1 MLAFILIFAADPLLA
16 QDAVPHHNTVP
27 DFNLTDQNGKE
38 IKLAD
43 LKGKV
48 WVADFIFT
56 RCQGRCPLLSW
67 QMAAFQ
73 EEFTPS
79 NIKLVSFSVD
89 PEYDTP
95 QVLSEYA
102 ARFKAQDG
110 KWFFLTGP
118 KTAVWNLIIDGFSLG
133 VDQATPED
141 LAQGAESVMHS
152 SRFVLVGKE
161 GNIQG
166 YYDGTDSAQVQA
178 LINNA
183 LELASR

>member
-1 MLAFILIFAADPLLA
+1 M
-16 QDAVPHHNTVP
+16 
-27 DFNLTDQNGKE
+27 
-38 IKLAD
+38 
-43 LKGKV
+43 
-48 WVADFIFT
+48 
-56 RCQGRCPLLSW
+56 
-67 QMAAFQ
+67 
-73 EEFTPS
+73 
-79 NIKLVSFSVD
+79 D